1 MSKTIVVRYQTR
13 PAAADDNQRLIERV
27 FEQLTE
33 EKPDGV
39 RYTVYR
45 LADGV
50 SFVHVV
56 VSEDDSDPLPKL
68 SAFAAFQKGLGD
80 RLADKPVRTDAELV
94 GTYRHLAP

>member
-1 MSKTIVVRYQTR
+1 MSKTVVVRYQTR
-13 PAAADDNQRLIERV
+13 PEAAEDNQRLIEQV
-27 FEQLTE
+27 FEQLADE
-33 EKPDGV
+33 NPDGV

-56 VSEDDSDPLPKL
+56 VHEDDSDPLPKL

-80 RLADKPVRTDAELV
+80 RLADKPIRVGADLI
-94 GTYRHLAP
+94 GTYRYLAP